1 MTAGS
6 SPATHDDAEPRSID
20 LREGWQII
28 CRRWGLIL
36 AVTLIGAVA
45 AAGYLVASGPKYA
58 ATSQVV
64 VFGLTQGTASSSQ
77 TSGVNPQVNMSTE
90 QAIAESP
97 AVVAQ
102 TAKIIGVQS
111 ATLQNAAAKRLTVTV
126 PASTLTTSN
135 VLQITWTAPTA
146 QAAQTGANAFAAA
159 YLSYRHR
166 ELEGQVANL
175 RTGYER
181 ELSSIGNQIS
191 QLTGQVNRAQPRS
204 PALARL
210 YFQLTQLRQQ
220 GTNISS
226 SLASLANYNISGGS
240 QISAALPTTRSGL
253 GRKVILTL
261 GILLPLLIGL
271 VLAFIRDAFD
281 DRVRTP
287 AQLER
292 SSGVPTLAVLPAAER
307 SGRLAHGERHT
318 GSAVAVVA
326 SPDSRAADA
335 VRALRA
341 TLTIVA
347 ELKYWGTLLVAAADA
362 SVSSGSIAAEIGLAL
377 AESGRRVLLVAADM
391 RGSAL
396 PPIFGMQ
403 NKAGLSDL
411 LVGGGDPESL
421 IRQPEQASGA
431 RLPGPIARR
440 LAVLPSGTLMP
451 HALSVL
457 DSSAMVGL
465 LHGQR
470 EASDFVVL
478 DSPPVT
484 SAADVFALA
493 GQVDGVILVART
505 GRTRERMIGELR
517 RTLDQVG
524 AVVIGC
530 VFIGS
535 GKAGRHRPAA
545 PDLLP
550 LQQVKSWDHRPAT
563 PGAHQPQPAR
573 KPSPVVPGDAAS
585 STAGNPGQR
594 L

>member
-1 MTAGS
+1 
-6 SPATHDDAEPRSID
+6 
-20 LREGWQII
+20 
-28 CRRWGLIL
+28 
-36 AVTLIGAVA
+36 
-45 AAGYLVASGPKYA
+45 
-58 ATSQVV
+58 
-64 VFGLTQGTASSSQ
+64 
-77 TSGVNPQVNMSTE
+77 MSTE

-261 GILLPLLIGL
+261 GILLGLLIGL

-347 ELKYWGTLLVAAADA
+347 ERQHLARSWSPRPMPASRPGASRPRSGWHSPSRAVASCWSPPTCAARRCRQYSACRTRPGLVICSSAAA
-362 SVSSGSIAAEIGLAL
+362 
-377 AESGRRVLLVAADM
+377 
-391 RGSAL
+391 
-396 PPIFGMQ
+396 
-403 NKAGLSDL
+403 
-411 LVGGGDPESL
+411 
-421 IRQPEQASGA
+421 
-431 RLPGPIARR
+431 
-440 LAVLPSGTLMP
+440 
-451 HALSVL
+451 
-457 DSSAMVGL
+457 
-465 LHGQR
+465 
-470 EASDFVVL
+470 
-478 DSPPVT
+478 
-484 SAADVFALA
+484 
-493 GQVDGVILVART
+493 
-505 GRTRERMIGELR
+505 TR
-517 RTLDQVG
+517 
-524 AVVIGC
+524 
-530 VFIGS
+530 S
-535 GKAGRHRPAA
+535 H
-545 PDLLP
+545 
-550 LQQVKSWDHRPAT
+550 
-563 PGAHQPQPAR
+563 
-573 KPSPVVPGDAAS
+573 
-585 STAGNPGQR
+585 
-594 L
+594 